1 MLVAAVAVVA
11 SACGDPED
19 ASLCTAFDEFLESR
33 AQVRAID
40 PDDLDAA
47 EARELAESYLASV
60 RRLRQAA
67 DSRYTQ
73 ELGDL
78 ETAANDVLLTLASVQ
93 DDADVSVWSPL
104 VEDDLEIAA
113 DLAAHVED
121 VIEPS
126 CTPDTSD

>member
-1 MLVAAVAVVA
+1 MLIAPIVVVA

-33 AQVRAID
+33 AEVQTID
-40 PDDLDAA
+40 LDNLDAA
-47 EARELAESYLASV
+47 EASELAESYLASV
-60 RRLRQAA
+60 RRLKAAA
-67 DSRYTQ
+67 DARYMQ
-73 ELGDL
+73 ELENL
-78 ETAANDVLLTLASVQ
+78 ETAANDVVLTLASVQ
-93 DDADVSVWSPL
+93 DDADLAVWLPL